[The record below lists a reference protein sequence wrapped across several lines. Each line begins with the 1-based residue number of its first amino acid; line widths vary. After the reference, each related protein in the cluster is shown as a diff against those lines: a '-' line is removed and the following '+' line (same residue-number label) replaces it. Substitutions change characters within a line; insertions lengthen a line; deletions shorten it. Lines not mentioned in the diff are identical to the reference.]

1 MKPSH
6 AEHAEHR
13 LDPTCLLVGRRQRG
27 GVLGPFPLDAILFGK
42 GLIMTRAGTW
52 LTLIAALAGTMW
64 ATSASAEN
72 AASRSRAVHIAGH
85 IDGIRFEG
93 DQFHVWGWACELG
106 HKEPVELRVYA
117 DHAANDRPRGAFV
130 GVGTKANL
138 PAEAAVNNVCKDQTD
153 GKHRFAIDLPNEV
166 LAKYKGKRIFIHG
179 LVGGAED
186 AMLMRSGELQFP
198 DPPVFRVLPK
208 TFPVLSGKYVSSAQ
222 HPRVFMTQADLYD
235 MAARINSPG
244 TFSAQRFAALL
255 KRVKGDLSA
264 NVDWDAVYSGCDLYI
279 YLHAFSVEERRGY
292 PGQTRS
298 DAQLRAA
305 IKVRPGASFPI
316 GAAAVASRSALYA
329 ALVKAG
335 VVLPKDAPN
344 PDAATS
350 LAKKILLAW
359 ATRGFRNDKGHLR
372 EADTEFC
379 DESGKQIWPAVLQ
392 IARGIGHSIHAQDL
406 LQGVRVLSPQ
416 EETQLTSF
424 HTAMYEWIRTAH
436 NEEYRRGMK
445 WKYSDETY
453 NNQAESHIGTL
464 LAAARLI
471 DDQKRFDAALYDNS
485 PAIPVSLPWT
495 QLFNYIIYGVSDTP
509 LLRVTP
515 NSSDDPL
522 KSSSAYS
529 TKTVA
534 PGEVNDRYRNA
545 TPLQGIGYPVG
556 SVEWLFAEA
565 EVIKVAGL
573 DAYGYRG
580 FRGQSIEMATQYY
593 ACYAKYAGFYKTVTA
608 ENARSCP
615 NYQQYIGKIVN
626 GVEDLILTGA
636 LRFPENKAITELEDA
651 AKAMATQQDALDPLT
666 FGRWR
671 N

>member
-1 MKPSH
+1 
-6 AEHAEHR
+6 
-13 LDPTCLLVGRRQRG
+13 
-27 GVLGPFPLDAILFGK
+27 
-42 GLIMTRAGTW
+42 
-52 LTLIAALAGTMW
+52 
-64 ATSASAEN
+64 
-72 AASRSRAVHIAGH
+72 
-85 IDGIRFEG
+85 
-93 DQFHVWGWACELG
+93 
-106 HKEPVELRVYA
+106 
-117 DHAANDRPRGAFV
+117 
-130 GVGTKANL
+130 
-138 PAEAAVNNVCKDQTD
+138 
-153 GKHRFAIDLPNEV
+153 
-166 LAKYKGKRIFIHG
+166 
-179 LVGGAED
+179 
-186 AMLMRSGELQFP
+186 
-198 DPPVFRVLPK
+198 
-208 TFPVLSGKYVSSAQ
+208 
-222 HPRVFMTQADLYD
+222 VFMTQADLND

-298 DAQLRAA
+298 DAQLRTA
-305 IKVRPGASFPI
+305 IKVRPDASFPI
-316 GAAAVASRSALYA
+316 GAAPVASRSALYA

-359 ATRGFRNDKGHLR
+359 ATRGFRNGKGHLR
-372 EADTEFC
+372 EAATEFC
-379 DESGKQIWPAVLQ
+379 DENGKQIWPAVLQ
-392 IARGIGHSIHAQDL
+392 ITRGVANTINAQDL
-406 LQGVRVLSPQ
+406 LHGMRALSA
-416 EETQLTSF
+416 EEEAQLTSF

-436 NEEYRRGMK
+436 NEEYRGGMK

-453 NNQAESHIGTL
+453 NNQAVSHVGTL

-471 DDQKRFDAALYDNS
+471 DDQKRFDAALYDNN
-485 PAIPVSLPWT
+485 PAMPVSLPWT
-495 QLFNYIIYGVSDTP
+495 QLFNYVIYGVSDTP
-509 LLRVTP
+509 LLRITP

-522 KSSSAYS
+522 KSSPAYS

-545 TPLQGIGYPVG
+545 TPLQGIGYPAG
-556 SVEWLFAEA
+556 SVSGLLAEA
-565 EVIKVAGL
+565 QLTKIAGL

-608 ENARSCP
+608 ENARNCP
-615 NYQQYIGKIVN
+615 NYQQYIGKVVN
-626 GVEDLILTGA
+626 GVEGLILTGA

-651 AKAMATQQDALDPLT
+651 AKAVATQHDEFDPLA